1 MSQTWQGRLSG
12 KPSGDPTSALPSG
25 KQSAA
30 TIAAKVCAQRF
41 QLHCARVAETRQEV
55 SFCRTASTVL
65 ATKDWQTCIFQ
76 VAVLQTLPSP
86 VTDGPILCDTGSSFP
101 GTQGGGLQG
110 THTEI
115 PFALPFPATQMC
127 VLIAGQV
134 G

>member
-65 ATKDWQTCIFQ
+65 ATK
-76 VAVLQTLPSP
+76 VANMHLP
-86 VTDGPILCDTGSSFP
+86 GGSSADP
-101 GTQGGGLQG
+101 
-110 THTEI
+110 
-115 PFALPFPATQMC
+115 PFPNHRRANT
-127 VLIAGQV
+127 V
-134 G
+134 